1 MTTAPNPAALA
12 DVEGTIERPLTDPEK
27 AAVPKWLDRAWTIL
41 QGKVP
46 GLVGRMALPA
56 EQPMALDPDLVIDV
70 LAAMVERKVRNPDG
84 LRSFTVDDV
93 VHTVDAALSS
103 GQIYPTPD
111 ELASL
116 AIPAP
121 AGGLYSIPL
130 GR

>member
-1 MTTAPNPAALA
+1 VTTAPNPATIDA
-12 DVEGTIERPLTDPEK
+12 VRGTLERPLTPEEE
-27 AAVPKWLDRAWTIL
+27 AAVPNWLNRAWTIL

-46 GLVGRMALPA
+46 GIVGRMAL
-56 EQPMALDPDLVIDV
+56 ESDQPLALDEDLVVDV